1 MNIASMSCEITSNSL
16 IYTSLVSMQ
25 ERREMQKQKKIEKN
39 NGQKFS
45 TLMKTINPQIQENK
59 STLSTRNTKIT
70 AHPDAL

>member
-1 MNIASMSCEITSNSL
+1 
-16 IYTSLVSMQ
+16 
-25 ERREMQKQKKIEKN
+25 MQKQKKIEKN